1 MLRGKSV
8 ILMAFPDAIEFLHR
22 LGVCTIDKDDIV
34 PPIQAEVA
42 VASDAVQGAIMG
54 QDVVPA
60 ATSDAMQG
68 VIMPQNAILAPL
80 RAPFV
85 LPDNAFIVSSR
96 NDSMYGK
103 RMRDVHIAG
112 YLVQSETVIRF
123 RKRDH
128 KVMPADMM
136 VGVGK
141 YDTYTNANRAVQNF
155 MRKNDDKVSDLT
167 SMEVDKTLSIEQVK
181 FFCTVIES
189 WYKNIFNKRIVC
201 THSYVKRYKLFI

>member
-1 MLRGKSV
+1 MS
-8 ILMAFPDAIEFLHR
+8 FFY
-22 LGVCTIDKDDIV
+22 
-34 PPIQAEVA
+34 
-42 VASDAVQGAIMG
+42 VQGAKITVVDS
-54 QDVVPA
+54 QDLIKILMIHAKMYCLRDA
-60 ATSDAMQG
+60 AGNTYVEVNSGGAA
-68 VIMPQNAILAPL
+68 VIARAVQAQVEPIKDKSVRALNAILAPP

-167 SMEVDKTLSIEQVK
+167 SMEVDKTLSIEQVN
-181 FFCTVIES
+181 FFCTVIQS
-189 WYKNIFNKRIVC
+189 WYKNIFNKKIVC